1 MSQQRQLQI
10 LKVLVDFTAG
20 RAVIIGQEL
29 GDDPAVTLG
38 GEPLTIEARD
48 PSRITAIL
56 PPGLEPGTYL
66 LDVASGRGNAQSDT
80 FHLAVSA
87 VGPAGPKGD
96 PGPPGEKGE
105 KGDPGAPGLKGD
117 PGERGLPGEPGQ
129 KGEPGPPGEKGDPG
143 PPGEEG
149 KRGERGE
156 KGAPGETGQRGEPG
170 PPGEKGER
178 GERGPAGPCCR
189 RIDLFSTGVDANRFP
204 LPDNSVDP
212 HYILTRSADKGY
224 PGPAARVVLSDR
236 RPLNGIWL
244 ANSPGSKWIAP
255 RADQSGSAN
264 VAGDYHY
271 TTKVDLTGFDLD
283 TVVIQ
288 GTLAADNTC
297 RVYVNGVD
305 SGISGVSFSS
315 FKPFTVSK
323 SLLVEGVNTLE
334 FRVTNTRSD
343 NTNPTGLRVE
353 FSTAEA
359 YTK

>member
-10 LKVLVDFTAG
+10 LKVLVDVSAG
-20 RAVIIGQEL
+20 RAVIIGQEFG
-29 GDDPAVTLG
+29 GDPDVTLG
-38 GEPLTIEARD
+38 GEPLTIETSD
-48 PSRITAIL
+48 PSRITVIL

-66 LDVASGRGNAQSDT
+66 LGVASRRGNAQSDT
-80 FHLAVSA
+80 FHLAVGA

-96 PGPPGEKGE
+96 PGLPGEKGE
-105 KGDPGAPGLKGD
+105 KGDPGAPGPKGD
-117 PGERGLPGEPGQ
+117 PGERGIPGESGRQ
-129 KGEPGPPGEKGDPG
+129 GEPGPPGEKGDKGDPG
-143 PPGEEG
+143 LPGEKGE
-149 KRGERGE
+149 KGERGE
-156 KGAPGETGQRGEPG
+156 KGETGQRGEPG
-170 PPGEKGER
+170 PPGEKGDR

-189 RIDLFSTGVDANRFP
+189 RIDLFSTGVDANRLP

-212 HYILTRSADKGY
+212 HYALTRSADKNY
-224 PGPAARVVLSDR
+224 PGPPARVVLSDR
-236 RPLNGIWL
+236 RPLNGIWV

-264 VAGDYHY
+264 VAGDYYY
-271 TTKVDLTGFDLD
+271 TTKVDLTGFALD

-305 SGISGVSFSS
+305 SGISGASFSS
-315 FKPFTVSK
+315 LKPFAVGK

-343 NTNPTGLRVE
+343 DTNPTGLRVE
-353 FSTAEA
+353 FKTAEA